1 MIEQSRL
8 RFVLMKSTVSQRG
21 VVFLRNQ
28 DISVEQQK
36 ILGQKLGE
44 LTGKP
49 ETSKVLFIFGAP
61 WLFLISSSFIDT
73 LWPIAREE
81 LLWMKTASWT
91 TKSPWSRPRSATRP
105 QGTRGLDSQVLAK
118 PQTLQGS
125 IRLQQ

>member
-73 LWPIAREE
+73 LWPIVREE

-105 QGTRGLDSQVLAK
+105 QGTRGLNS
-118 PQTLQGS
+118 
-125 IRLQQ
+125 